1 MDISKYAAGRAK
13 TAATATYRF
22 EAQDPETDEP
32 IDALWF
38 DFRSPDSE
46 EVKAATKINQKRS
59 ARFDLE
65 WGDGRLLKPAQ
76 LDEYLAARTALID
89 KNFADRMRSAFVSAA
104 PELAC
109 EGSPVDAKVF
119 HSMMLDDS
127 YEWLQNLIANW
138 YSTRRNFRKP
148 TQLISMTSV
157 RSEKSATKAPE
168 SLHLQDSVAPN
179 LS

>member
-22 EAQDPETDEP
+22 QAQDPETDEP

-65 WGDGRLLKPAQ
+65 WGEVRLIKPAQ

-89 KNFADRMRSAFVSAA
+89 KNFADRMKSAFVSAS

-109 EGSPVDAKVF
+109 DDLPVDAKVF
-119 HSMMLDDS
+119 HSMMLEES

-157 RSEKSATKAPE
+157 RSEKSATKAPA
-168 SLHLQDSVAPN
+168 SLPSEYSAAHS